1 VPIVRKAAG
10 DKLQMIWEESVSA
23 PARLRAGEPRSGT
36 SQAAG
41 PLGFGPG
48 EAHVAFTRRAWRVH
62 ASSAASGWRN
72 LFVSSQTEIPEEADY
87 GNSRH
92 HLLVVHCNGPAS
104 VSLRM
109 AGRTTVKKIAA
120 GGSAFVPAGEGFT
133 VRIFDTVD
141 SAHVY
146 LHRDLIGRI
155 ADERGSAIKAP
166 QMQPFFGVQDPLL
179 EHLAL
184 SCVAALDQP
193 SKTASLYVDHLAW
206 AMAAHLIEIQERVS
220 LTPSPASRSGLADRQ
235 LRRVREYMLERMHG
249 HLGVEELAAV
259 AGLSPVYFARQFKL
273 RIGCSPHRYLRSL
286 RVKRAKELLGYDYM
300 SIAEIALNC
309 GLCHQEHM
317 TRVFRAQCGTT
328 PAAFRR
334 RIQ

>member
-1 VPIVRKAAG
+1 
-10 DKLQMIWEESVSA
+10 
-23 PARLRAGEPRSGT
+23 
-36 SQAAG
+36 
-41 PLGFGPG
+41 
-48 EAHVAFTRRAWRVH
+48 
-62 ASSAASGWRN
+62 
-72 LFVSSQTEIPEEADY
+72 
-87 GNSRH
+87 
-92 HLLVVHCNGPAS
+92 
-104 VSLRM
+104 M
-109 AGRTTVKKIAA
+109 AGRTTVKRITA
-120 GGSAFVPAGEGFT
+120 GGAAFVPAGEGFT

-206 AMAAHLIEIQERVS
+206 AMAAHLIETQERGS
-220 LTPSPASRSGLADRQ
+220 LTSSPASRSGLADRQ
-235 LRRVREYMLERMHG
+235 LRRVKEYMLERMHG

-273 RIGCSPHRYLRSL
+273 RTGCSPHRYLRLPQGQTRQRAAGL
-286 RVKRAKELLGYDYM
+286 RLHVDCGDRPQLRLLPPGAHD
-300 SIAEIALNC
+300 E
-309 GLCHQEHM
+309 
-317 TRVFRAQCGTT
+317 VFRAQCGTT

-334 RIQ
+334 RIR